1 MLIIGLTGGIGSGK
15 TTVAEIFQSLGITVI
30 DTDIIARQLVELGQP
45 AYKEII
51 STFDNI
57 VDTDQQIDRNK
68 LRDIVFDNPEQ
79 RTRLEQIL
87 HPRIQEQ
94 VKQRLASC
102 SGEYVVV
109 VVPLLVEKGKWS
121 FIDRVLVVDCEPEQQ
136 LKRAMKRD
144 GASASQIRKILQ
156 SQASREQRLAC
167 ADDIIE
173 NQQDRREQL
182 VKQVQML
189 DHKYRQLA

>member
-1 MLIIGLTGGIGSGK
+1 
-15 TTVAEIFQSLGITVI
+15 
-30 DTDIIARQLVELGQP
+30 
-45 AYKEII
+45 
-51 STFDNI
+51 
-57 VDTDQQIDRNK
+57 
-68 LRDIVFDNPEQ
+68 
-79 RTRLEQIL
+79 
-87 HPRIQEQ
+87 
-94 VKQRLASC
+94 
-102 SGEYVVV
+102 VV

>member
-30 DTDIIARQLVELGQP
+30 DTDIIARQLVEPGQP
-45 AYKEII
+45 AYKEIL

-57 VDTDQQIDRNK
+57 VDTEQQIDRNK
-68 LRDIVFDNPEQ
+68 LRNIVFDNPEQ
-79 RTRLEQIL
+79 RARLEQIL